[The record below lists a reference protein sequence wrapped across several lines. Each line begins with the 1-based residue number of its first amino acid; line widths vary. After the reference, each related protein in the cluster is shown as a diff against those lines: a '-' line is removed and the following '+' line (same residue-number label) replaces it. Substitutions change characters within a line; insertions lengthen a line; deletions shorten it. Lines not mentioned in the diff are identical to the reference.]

1 MKKRSNLFSKLK
13 INIAESISSAYIY
26 IGLAYRG

>member
-1 MKKRSNLFSKLK
+1 MEKRKRLFSKLK

-26 IGLAYRG
+26 IGLAHRG